1 MNDLTPDETEAILT
15 LCLMAA
21 FADGEKHEREREQI
35 RRIAESFRGSEV
47 DLSALYQEVLLRKP
61 EPTAVAARLSTS
73 GARQLAYELAVAVC
87 EADDARSAAE
97 QQFLTQLRAALALSP
112 AETESAEGEVHALT
126 SVEAAATVAA
136 AAPPAAPSQPQS
148 SAQAEATDAMILRY
162 ATIAGALELLP
173 QTMATLA
180 IVPLQTK
187 LVYQIAKERGFEPDR
202 KSIGEFMAA
211 AGIGLASQMVEGFAR
226 RLIKGVTRKAAGR
239 LGGQIGETATGA
251 AMSFASTYALGNLA
265 QAYYDGGRNLDV
277 ATLQSRFQPLLEQGK
292 TIAQQ
297 YGPQIM
303 QQSRQLQG
311 TGLGGLMKGFV

>member
-1 MNDLTPDETEAILT
+1 MNDLTPAETEAILT

-61 EPTAVAARLSTS
+61 EPATVGARLSTP
-73 GARQLAYELAVAVC
+73 GARQLAYELALAVC
-87 EADDARSAAE
+87 DAADARSATE
-97 QQFLTQLRAALALSP
+97 QQFLTELHSALALSP
-112 AETESAEGEVHALT
+112 AETDTAVEEVRALT
-126 SVEAAATVAA
+126 AVPAATAA
-136 AAPPAAPSQPQS
+136 AAPPPIPSQPQPAS
-148 SAQAEATDAMILRY
+148 IAQAEATDATILRY

-187 LVYQIAKERGFEPDR
+187 LVYGIAKERGFEPDR
-202 KSIGEFMAA
+202 KAIGEFMAA

-226 RLIKGVTRKAAGR
+226 RLIGGVTRKATGR
-239 LGGQIGETATGA
+239 FGGSIGATATGA

-265 QAYYDGGRNLDV
+265 QAYYDAGRTLDMP
-277 ATLQSRFQPLLEQGK
+277 TLKAKFQPLLEQGK
-292 TIAQQ
+292 TLAEQ

-311 TGLGGLMKGFV
+311 AGSAG

>member
-1 MNDLTPDETEAILT
+1 MNDLTPEETEAILT

-35 RRIAESFRGSEV
+35 RRIADSFRGSEV
-47 DLSALYQEVLLRKP
+47 DLSALYQEVLLRRP
-61 EPTAVAARLSTS
+61 DPAAVATRLSTP
-73 GARQLAYELAVAVC
+73 GGRQLAYELAVAVC
-87 EADDARSAAE
+87 DAADARSAAE
-97 QQFLTQLRAALALSP
+97 QQFLTELRTALALSP
-112 AETESAEGEVHALT
+112 AETATAEGEVRELT
-126 SVEAAATVAA
+126 AVNVPATVPASAPA
-136 AAPPAAPSQPQS
+136 AAPP
-148 SAQAEATDAMILRY
+148 SAQAEATDAMIMRY

-202 KSIGEFMAA
+202 KAIGEFMAA

-226 RLIKGVTRKAAGR
+226 RLISGVTRKAAGR
-239 LGGQIGETATGA
+239 LGGRIGETAAGA

-265 QAYYDGGRNLDV
+265 QTYYDAGRTLDV
-277 ATLQSRFQPLLEQGK
+277 PALQLRFQPLLEQGK
-292 TIAQQ
+292 SLAQQ

-311 TGLGGLMKGFV
+311 TGLGGLMKGIV

>member
-1 MNDLTPDETEAILT
+1 MNDLTPDETEAIFT

-35 RRIAESFRGSEV
+35 RKIAESFRGSEV

-61 EPTAVAARLSTS
+61 EPAALAARLSTP
-73 GARQLAYELAVAVC
+73 GARQLAYELALAVC
-87 EADDARSAAE
+87 DAADARSAAE
-97 QQFLTQLRAALALSP
+97 QQFLTRLHSALALSP
-112 AETESAEGEVHALT
+112 AETDTAEEEVRALT
-126 SVEAAATVAA
+126 AVPAAAAA
-136 AAPPAAPSQPQS
+136 AAPSPIPSQPQPAS
-148 SAQAEATDAMILRY
+148 MAQAEATDAMILRY

-187 LVYQIAKERGFEPDR
+187 LVYEIAKERGFEPDR
-202 KSIGEFMAA
+202 KAIGEFMAA
-211 AGIGLASQMVEGFAR
+211 AGIGLASQLVEGFAR
-226 RLIKGVTRKAAGR
+226 RLIKGVARKAAGR
-239 LGGQIGETATGA
+239 LGGSIGGAATGA

-265 QAYYDGGRNLDV
+265 QAYYDGGRTLDMP
-277 ATLQSRFQPLLEQGK
+277 TLQAKFQPLLEQGK
-292 TIAQQ
+292 TLAQQ

-311 TGLGGLMKGFV
+311 AGLGGLMKGIV

>member
-61 EPTAVAARLSTS
+61 DPSAVGARLSTP

-112 AETESAEGEVHALT
+112 AETETAEGEVHALT
-126 SVEAAATVAA
+126 AVAAPTTAAA
-136 AAPPAAPSQPQS
+136 AAPSPSQPS
-148 SAQAEATDAMILRY
+148 SAAQAEATDAMILRY

-239 LGGQIGETATGA
+239 LGGRIGETAAGA

-265 QAYYDGGRNLDV
+265 QTYYDAGRTLDV
-277 ATLQSRFQPLLEQGK
+277 PTLQSKFQPLLEQGK
-292 TIAQQ
+292 TLAEQ

-311 TGLGGLMKGFV
+311 TGLGGLMKGLV

>member
-61 EPTAVAARLSTS
+61 EPAAVAARLSTP
-73 GARQLAYELAVAVC
+73 GARQLAYELALAVC
-87 EADDARSAAE
+87 DAADARSPAE
-97 QQFLTQLRAALALSP
+97 QQFLTRLHSALALSP
-112 AETESAEGEVHALT
+112 AETDTAEGEVRALT
-126 SVEAAATVAA
+126 AVPAAAATA
-136 AAPPAAPSQPQS
+136 SQPQPAS
-148 SAQAEATDAMILRY
+148 AAQAEATDAMILRY

-187 LVYQIAKERGFEPDR
+187 LVYQIGKERGFEPDR

-239 LGGQIGETATGA
+239 LGGAIGETATGA

-265 QAYYDGGRNLDV
+265 QAYYDAGRTLDMP
-277 ATLQSRFQPLLEQGK
+277 TLQAKFQPLLEQGK
-292 TIAQQ
+292 TLAGQ

-311 TGLGGLMKGFV
+311 AGLGGLMKGIV